1 MNSKLASIS
10 IALLAG
16 ALLAA
21 CGDDDEAASTTT
33 EASAD
38 ENEELCALAQEL
50 YDQEDF
56 PSAAQIEKYT
66 ELAPAEIADA
76 VSVAGPPVIE
86 ADGDAAAFLAAV
98 ADDDVDT
105 AQNEINAWELENC
118 GIDHETDFSEEARTI
133 DPAATRVDVTAS
145 EYTFDFLTNLAAG
158 PTSFVMTNAGNEVH
172 FMVISGIAE
181 GHTVEEVLAFE
192 GDPEEAGLVTGVDF
206 ESGLAATG
214 GDDEEVITADLT
226 AGSWAMFC
234 FVDAPDGYNHA
245 SNGIDIPC
253 NVEWRVPRRLASR
266 WARSSVVRAGDSAG

>member
-234 FVDAPDGYNHA
+234 FVDAPDGSNHA
-245 SNGIDIPC
+245 SNGMAIPFT
-253 NVEWRVPRRLASR
+253 VE
-266 WARSSVVRAGDSAG
+266 